1 MLIFFRMFGC
11 YDWTKVIV
19 TVAFAFAVAVNV
31 VVLQCCCWCRCCYL
45 CFILSFAMAH
55 VKVWK
60 VLENDNKS
68 STAKLMTYHSSNLQP
83 KMTHS
88 SVGQKA
94 IFVAQK
100 LLHFVIFVFVVQ
112 AEKWSERFN
121 KKNKV
126 PAIFSASKTENNLVR
141 TYQILDLPQVLHCCK
156 TQNLRGGHY
165 NIGKDF
171 LRLWPLPK
179 SSASSLV
186 YLGGR

>member
-1 MLIFFRMFGC
+1 MLLLLLSMLLR
-11 YDWTKVIV
+11 YS
-19 TVAFAFAVAVNV
+19 V
-31 VVLQCCCWCRCCYL
+31 VVDAVVATYVSYCRLLWLMSKYEKFLRMVISRVLQNWWL
-45 CFILSFAMAH
+45 II
-55 VKVWK
+55 VQI
-60 VLENDNKS
+60 
-68 STAKLMTYHSSNLQP
+68 LQP

-126 PAIFSASKTENNLVR
+126 PAIFSASKTESNLVR